1 MFNMMNCK
9 QAPTSIVTGLK
20 LSNDDKGYK
29 VDSNLYKQ
37 LVGTLMHLTATRLYA
52 IFLVSLISRFME
64 SAKVFHWE
72 GGKGILKYV
81 SATRNYGI
89 FYSRS
94 SDFNLITY
102 IDSDYVGNINDMNRT
117 SGYVFHFG
125 LGVVSKASK
134 KQTIFTIS
142 SVEAEYV
149 AAT

>member
-9 QAPTSIVTGLK
+9 AAPTSIVTHLK

-37 LVGTLMHLTATRLYA
+37 LDGSLMHLTTTRSYI

-64 SAKVFHWE
+64 SPQVSHWE

-81 SATRNYGI
+81 SGTRNYGI

-94 SDFNLITY
+94 SDLNLIRY

-117 SGYVFHFG
+117 FGYVFHFG
-125 LGVVSKASK
+125 LRVVSKASK

-142 SVEAEYV
+142 SVEVEYV
-149 AAT
+149 KTT